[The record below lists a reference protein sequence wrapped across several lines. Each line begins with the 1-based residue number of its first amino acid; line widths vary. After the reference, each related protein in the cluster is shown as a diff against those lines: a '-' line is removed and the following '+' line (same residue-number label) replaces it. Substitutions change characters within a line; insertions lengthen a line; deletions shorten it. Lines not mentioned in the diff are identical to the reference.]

1 MWLCLILSTVLCMVP
16 LIGYKFLR
24 PLLWPINV
32 DKVSGRREPTQMHLT
47 IPFDLASMSE
57 NLVPHA
63 LDIGS
68 EQDPFLLETSDV
80 TPNPGQNKTPKPAT
94 FCLRILPQTRLWGPH
109 HVWQDAEIQC
119 LGKKHC
125 KK

>member
-1 MWLCLILSTVLCMVP
+1 M
-16 LIGYKFLR
+16 
-24 PLLWPINV
+24 
-32 DKVSGRREPTQMHLT
+32 DLT

-68 EQDPFLLETSDV
+68 EQDPFLLETSDA
-80 TPNPGQNKTPKPAT
+80 TPSPDQNKTPKPST
-94 FCLRILPQTRLWGPH
+94 LCLRILPQTRLWGPH
-109 HVWQDAEIQC
+109 HVWQNAEIQC
-119 LGKKHC
+119 LGKEHC